1 MPRLRSRSIMATNKP
16 QHSDELA
23 RLERKL
29 NRERRAREEAERLL
43 EEKSSQLFDANQR
56 LEAEA
61 KRARSLV
68 TAIQSASDGIA
79 LTDADGLFVF
89 MNKAHAAMF
98 GYEVDELIGQSWSIL
113 YSAKELKRFDK
124 QIMPDFG
131 RYGFWSGETTGQ
143 AKTGD
148 YVLQDIA
155 LTALPDGGLICA
167 TRDITKRRANLIR
180 ARELE
185 QRLQKAEQEA
195 ALFTVGNAVAHDFNN
210 LIGAISGYAVL
221 IQRNLDEASEPFKYA
236 ERISQAADQAA
247 GVIRSLEL
255 ERTNDTNT
263 LDEVDLASLVR
274 TGVSIAEAIRPP
286 GITMDVDIPTSA
298 RVQANEVTLSR
309 CLLNISK
316 NAFEAMGE
324 EGELLIRV
332 TDSPT
337 DPFDEQTAYVSLGE
351 PSVHYE
357 WIIEICDTGTGI
369 RQEKLDKIFE
379 PFFTTKTTF
388 KGSGL
393 GLLSLTAL
401 VESGMAFVEVISRLD
416 YGTQFRLSF
425 KAEGVEKNATP
436 NSEPDMMPASSHDGQ
451 NPHVLVVEDEAMM
464 GEVIASTLKNLGYSC
479 DLRHDPRK
487 ALALLEDDAY
497 RVDLVLTDLTMPH
510 IRGDD
515 FSDRVKTLRADLPVI
530 IYSGQAGYIKP
541 DPKYAAILRKP
552 IAAHDLDDAI
562 QSALRG

>member
-1 MPRLRSRSIMATNKP
+1 MTTGKTLP
-16 QHSDELA
+16 SDERA

-29 NRERRAREEAERLL
+29 DRERRSREEAERLL

-56 LEAEA
+56 LEVEA
-61 KRARSLV
+61 QRARSLV

-79 LTDADGLFVF
+79 ITDAEGLFVF
-89 MNKAHAAMF
+89 MNKAHAEMF
-98 GYEVDELIGQSWSIL
+98 GYTTDELIGQVWSVL
-113 YSAKELKRFDK
+113 YGSKELKRFDK
-124 QIMPDFG
+124 QIMPEFG
-131 RYGFWSGETTGQ
+131 RYGFWRGETTGQ
-143 AKTGD
+143 AKAGD

-155 LTALPDGGLICA
+155 LTALPNGGLICA
-167 TRDITKRRANLIR
+167 TRDITKRRATQIR

-185 QRLQKAEQEA
+185 QRLQQAEQEA
-195 ALFTVGNAVAHDFNN
+195 ALFTIGNAVAHDFNN

-221 IQRNLDEASEPFKYA
+221 IQNMLDQASEPFKYA
-236 ERISQAADQAA
+236 QRIGQAADQAA
-247 GVIRSLEL
+247 GVIHSLER
-255 ERTNDTNT
+255 ERTNDTDT
-263 LDEVDLASLVR
+263 LDEIDLSALVR

-286 GITMDVDIPTSA
+286 GIAMDVDIPEA
-298 RVQANEVTLSR
+298 ALVQANEVTLSR

-332 TDSPT
+332 TDAPSM
-337 DPFDEQTAYVSLGE
+337 PFDQQTAYLSLGT
-351 PSVHYE
+351 PSDTYN
-357 WIIEICDTGTGI
+357 WIIEIRDTGTGI

-379 PFFTTKTTF
+379 PFFTTKSSF

-401 VESGMAFVEVISRLD
+401 VESGTAFVEVISRLD

-425 KAEGVEKNATP
+425 KSENVHNA
-436 NSEPDMMPASSHDGQ
+436 EPDTALEMHRPSVQVDSGAHI
-451 NPHVLVVEDEAMM
+451 LIVEDEEMM
-464 GEVIASTLKNLGYSC
+464 GEVIASTLKNLGYTC

-487 ALALLEDDAY
+487 ALALLEDETYHA
-497 RVDLVLTDLTMPH
+497 DLLLTDLTMPH

-515 FSDRVKTLRADLPVI
+515 LSDRAKSLRKDLPVI

-541 DPKYAAILRKP
+541 DRKYAAILRKP
-552 IAAHDLDDAI
+552 IAADDLDKALK
-562 QSALRG
+562 SALHG

>member
-1 MPRLRSRSIMATNKP
+1 MATSKP

-61 KRARSLV
+61 RRARSLV

-274 TGVSIAEAIRPP
+274 TGVSIAQAIRPP

-351 PSVHYE
+351 PSANYE

-379 PFFTTKTTF
+379 PFFTTKSTL

-401 VESGMAFVEVISRLD
+401 VESGTAFIEVMSRLD

-479 DLRHDPRK
+479 ELRHDPRK

>member
-1 MPRLRSRSIMATNKP
+1 MPRLRSRSIMATSKP
-16 QHSDELA
+16 QHNDELA

-89 MNKAHAAMF
+89 MNKAHAEMF
-98 GYEVDELIGQSWSIL
+98 GYEVDELVGQSWSVL

-131 RYGFWSGETTGQ
+131 RYGFWNGETTGL
-143 AKTGD
+143 AKTGA
-148 YVLQDIA
+148 YVFQDIA

-167 TRDITKRRANLIR
+167 TRDVTKRRANQIR

-221 IQRNLDEASEPFKYA
+221 IQGNLDKASKPFKYA

-247 GVIRSLEL
+247 GVIRSLEV
-255 ERTNDTNT
+255 ERTNDTDT
-263 LDEVDLASLVR
+263 LDDVDLASLVR

-286 GITMDVDIPTSA
+286 GITMDVDIPEA
-298 RVQANEVTLSR
+298 ALVKVNEVTLSR

-316 NAFEAMGE
+316 NAFEAMGD

-332 TDSPT
+332 TDTPSN
-337 DPFDEQTAYVSLGE
+337 PFDEQTAYVSLGE
-351 PSVHYE
+351 PSGSYE
-357 WIIEICDTGTGI
+357 WIVEIRDTGSGI

-425 KAEGVEKNATP
+425 KPEGVEHAML
-436 NSEPDMMPASSHDGQ
+436 SAEPDMVRAPSPDGQ
-451 NPHVLVVEDEAMM
+451 SPHILVVEDEAMM
-464 GEVIASTLKNLGYSC
+464 GEVIASTLKNLGYTC

-487 ALALLEDDAY
+487 ALAMLEDEAY
-497 RVDLVLTDLTMPH
+497 HVDLLLTDLTMPH

-515 FSDRVKTLRADLPVI
+515 LSDRAKKLRADLPVI
-530 IYSGQAGYIKP
+530 IYSGQAGFIKP
-541 DPKYAAILRKP
+541 DRKYSAILRKP
-552 IAAHDLDDAI
+552 IAANDLD
-562 QSALRG
+562 QALQAALQV

>member
-1 MPRLRSRSIMATNKP
+1 MATSKP

-255 ERTNDTNT
+255 ERINDTNT

-274 TGVSIAEAIRPP
+274 TGVSIAQAIRPP

-351 PSVHYE
+351 PSANYE

-379 PFFTTKTTF
+379 PFFTTKSTL

-401 VESGMAFVEVISRLD
+401 VESGTAFIEVMSRLD

-479 DLRHDPRK
+479 ELRHDPRK